1 MANVKNIFPCLVF
14 QVLPGAFRK
23 TGHTFVRAQWF
34 VWETASAHRCVRL
47 VPGSFPNERERAF
60 GGLEEES
67 WLWLRL
73 SR

>member
-14 QVLPGAFRK
+14 QVLPGAFTK

-34 VWETASAHRCVRL
+34 IWEMVLLTAACAWYL
-47 VPGSFPNERERAF
+47 GAFPPKGN
-60 GGLEEES
+60 GLLMEEES